1 MKIIELDCNQP
12 TVPELIEL
20 AGREAVV
27 LRNSN
32 GAVFVFS
39 QVDDFAVEAGM
50 LRQNKEFMAWLR
62 ELAREPAAISLN
74 ELRKELGV

>member
-1 MKIIELDCNQP
+1 MKIIELERGSP
-12 TVPELIEL
+12 TLPELIEM

-39 QVDDFAVEAGM
+39 QVDDFAVEAGL
-50 LRQNKEFMAWLR
+50 LRQNKEFMKWLR
-62 ELAREPAAISLN
+62 ELGQEPAAISLGD
-74 ELRKELGV
+74 LRKELGV